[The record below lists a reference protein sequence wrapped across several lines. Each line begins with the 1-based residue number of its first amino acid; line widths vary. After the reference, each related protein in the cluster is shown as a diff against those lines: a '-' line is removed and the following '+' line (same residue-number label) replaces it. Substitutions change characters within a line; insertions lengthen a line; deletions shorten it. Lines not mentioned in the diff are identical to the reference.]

1 MSTKVEITKF
11 EEIYRFY
18 NNMISHISKR
28 ILNDTEKIEDCKQKS
43 YETILRNLDKIDEI
57 NSLSTK
63 RYIYKITYTSALH
76 IIREN
81 KRYISNGFTG
91 ETIADES
98 ENIEHMVLFHETL
111 EELKRGFQSLNNETK
126 QLLVY
131 RIKQHMPYRQISL
144 IFNLSEVTCR
154 KKMQRAR
161 EQLME

>member
-11 EEIYRFY
+11 EEIYRCY
-18 NNMISHISKR
+18 NDMIFHISKR
-28 ILNDTEKIEDCKQKS
+28 ILNNTEKIEDCKQKS

-57 NSLSTK
+57 NSVSTK
-63 RYIYKITYTSALH
+63 RYIYKITHTSALH

-91 ETIADES
+91 EAMVDES

-111 EELKRGFQSLNNETK
+111 GELKRGFQSLNDETK
-126 QLLVY
+126 QLLIY
-131 RIKQHMPYRQISL
+131 RIKKHIPYRQISL
-144 IFNLSEVTCR
+144 MFNLSEVACR

-161 EQLME
+161 EQLMK